1 MAFVILHFILF
12 HSHLLSCL
20 LQFPDELSLPLGE
33 IGGQLYIVGDDK
45 VAKRTIPSVH
55 TLALDPHLGPVLGLG
70 LHLELDFR
78 TVAEGNNHLAT
89 SQSGI

>member
-1 MAFVILHFILF
+1 MEERPELFTKKLKPWLHLMDEGHTATGYVI
-12 HSHLLSCL
+12 
-20 LQFPDELSLPLGE
+20 E
-33 IGGQLYIVGDDK
+33 GDDK
-45 VAKRTIPSVH
+45 VAKSTIPPVH

-89 SQSGI
+89 